1 MRETLLSI
9 LRCPVCAVDLR
20 IDDPTHDAD
29 GDIERGTLT
38 CRRNTSHRY
47 PITRGIPRFVP
58 DHNYADNFG
67 VQWNAY
73 RQTQLD
79 SHSGQP
85 ISRDRFVR
93 FTGWD
98 TATMAGDTVLDVGC
112 GAGRFAE
119 IAVAT
124 GAHVVAV
131 DYSTAIDAART
142 NLHGRGNIDFIQADA
157 TALPFAPHAFDR
169 VYCLGVIQHTPDPA
183 ITFRSLAQ
191 QVAAGGRLAIDVY
204 PAHWKNVFFAKY
216 WIRPVTKRLTVER
229 GHRIARTLFPLL
241 YPVSQAIGRIP
252 KAGHYLKYLI
262 PVVNYEG
269 VYPLTAAQLREW
281 ALLDTFDMWAPAY
294 DQPQTMA
301 TIRQWFEEARFTDI
315 DVFHH
320 GFYVGRGTRAKA

>member
-1 MRETLLSI
+1 MRDARGDLEQGI
-9 LRCPVCAVDLR
+9 LVCASGSD
-20 IDDPTHDAD
+20 H
-29 GDIERGTLT
+29 
-38 CRRNTSHRY
+38 SY

-67 VQWNAY
+67 LQWNAY
-73 RQTQLD
+73 RKTQLD

-85 ISRDRFVR
+85 ISHDRFVR

-98 TATMAGDTVLDVGC
+98 LGTMAGDAVLDIGC

-131 DYSTAIDAART
+131 DYSTAIDAARE
-142 NLHGRGNIDFIQADA
+142 NLRDAGDIDFVQADA
-157 TALPFAPHAFDR
+157 ASLPFAPGSFDR
-169 VYCLGVIQHTPDPA
+169 VYCLGVIQHTPNPA
-183 ITFRSLAQ
+183 RTFHSLARQ
-191 QVAAGGRLAIDVY
+191 AKEGGRLAIDLY
-204 PAHWKNVFFAKY
+204 PAHWKNLFFAKY

-229 GHRIARTLFPLL
+229 GHRIAKALFPLL

-269 VYPLTAAQLREW
+269 VYPLTKDQLREW

-294 DQPQTMA
+294 DQPQTMK
-301 TIRQWFEEARFTDI
+301 TIRQWFEESRFTAI
-315 DVFHH
+315 EVFHH
-320 GFYVGRGTRAKA
+320 GFYVGRGIKTKA